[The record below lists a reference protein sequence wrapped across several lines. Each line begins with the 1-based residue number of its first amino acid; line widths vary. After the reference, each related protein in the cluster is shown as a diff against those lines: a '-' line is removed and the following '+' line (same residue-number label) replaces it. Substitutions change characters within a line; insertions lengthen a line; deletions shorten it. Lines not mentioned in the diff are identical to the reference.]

1 MFATAISNVREFLG
15 SWKNLLAI
23 GTLPLLGGW
32 IFSRVW
38 MVNPAILGDEYLYSL
53 NARKAGP
60 WDPPLAGDFSN
71 YLFNFVYQGTN
82 LCGDAFYTCG
92 KVFNIVFFLGFI
104 FTLFVVALRFMP
116 FWFAYFF
123 MISAGLSPLSVYTSM
138 FLPESMYFFFVGFI
152 LLSVLRAMESFSWVN
167 WGLVG
172 ISVGVASLV
181 KPHAWLTAIAIGITL
196 LVVGLGSPA
205 LRLRPV
211 IVSGL
216 AAIGGAL
223 AGRAIVG
230 LAVGGPKALNFFGV
244 YLGNSTLEQIAAGTS
259 VDSSEQSVVGTSG
272 MDGVIGLFG
281 VQLEAHVLA
290 VVAGMGIA
298 VIGVTVAIFEIFR
311 SRRLEPVSA
320 FGLFAFIWL
329 ATLVIEIVAFTGW
342 ITGQGDD
349 HTSRILLRYYDYLFV
364 IVPLAGLSVA
374 NSEVMRKVNA
384 FVRWGLVLL
393 VGFALTPAF
402 TGFFATLE
410 IQIADAPSLAGV
422 VVNQQVFNALA
433 VMSFGALLVFAAFPS
448 FTKWALI
455 ALMPLSMVATGWQT
469 QDQYQNFRGTLSVG
483 DLAGQYLRANFTESE
498 LDQIT
503 IITYS
508 RFDGTNAGIWM
519 DVDDIRYEI
528 APPGTEIPAELF
540 EPDRQIFLFLGE
552 YELLGDS
559 TEIYSGDGFRLLD
572 ARN

>member
-1 MFATAISNVREFLG
+1 
-15 SWKNLLAI
+15 
-23 GTLPLLGGW
+23 
-32 IFSRVW
+32 
-38 MVNPAILGDEYLYSL
+38 MVKPAILGDEYLYSL

-82 LCGDAFYTCG
+82 LCGDAFYACG
-92 KVFNIVFFLGFI
+92 KVFNLVFFLGFI
-104 FTLFVVALRFMP
+104 FTLFIVALRFMP

-123 MISAGLSPLSVYTSM
+123 MIAAGLSPLSVYTSM
-138 FLPESMYFFFVGFI
+138 FLPESMYFFFAGFI
-152 LLSVLRAMESFSWVN
+152 LLSVLRAMESFSWLN
-167 WGLVG
+167 WGIVG

-196 LVVGLGSPA
+196 LIVGLGSRGITTRQVA
-205 LRLRPV
+205 
-211 IVSGL
+211 VSGL
-216 AAIGGAL
+216 ATIAGAI
-223 AGRAIVG
+223 AGRIVVG
-230 LAVGGPKALNFFGV
+230 FAVGGPKALNFFGV
-244 YLGNSTLEQIAAGTS
+244 YLGQSTLDEIAAGTS
-259 VDSSEQSVVGTSG
+259 VESSEQSVVGTSG
-272 MDGVIGLFG
+272 LDGVIGLFG
-281 VQLEAHVLA
+281 VQIEAHLLA
-290 VVAGMGIA
+290 VTAGMGLA
-298 VIGVTVAIFEIFR
+298 VIGVTVAVIEVLR
-311 SRRLEPVSA
+311 SRRLESVTA
-320 FGLFAFIWL
+320 FGLFAFVWL

-364 IVPLAGLSVA
+364 IVPLAGLAVA
-374 NSEVMRKVNA
+374 NSEAIRRVNA
-384 FVRWGLVLL
+384 FMRWGLVLL

-410 IQIADAPSLAGV
+410 IQIADAPNLAGI

-433 VMSFGALLVFAAFPS
+433 VLSFGALLVFGAFPN
-448 FTKWALI
+448 FTKWAL
-455 ALMPLSMVATGWQT
+455 LVLLPVSMVATGWQT
-469 QDQYQNFRGTLSVG
+469 QDQYQNFRGTPSVG

-540 EPDRQIFLFLGE
+540 DPERQIFLFLGE

-572 ARN
+572 ARK